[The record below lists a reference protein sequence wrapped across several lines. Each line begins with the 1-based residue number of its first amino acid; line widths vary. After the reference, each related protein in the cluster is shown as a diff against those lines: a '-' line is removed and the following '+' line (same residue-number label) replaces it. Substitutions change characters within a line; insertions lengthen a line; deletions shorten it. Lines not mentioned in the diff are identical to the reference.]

1 MHTGSPERHLYPVKG
16 KKNVI
21 IHDTKWE
28 NTKNKTTG
36 SLIEFVSIHKKYSYI
51 EAVAHITGNKKIA
64 LLEKNVEEKNFA
76 YKSFYIP
83 KDKKMPPEQAVKHL
97 GYFLKQ
103 LGFSSG
109 EAQSLLSK
117 KQAQVSKNGSIRL
130 FAKDDDRGAFEYQK
144 DENETWKK
152 SKQGQFKSPFYS
164 RLTKSSHAVI
174 FTDPFKYLEEKQKG
188 NVSKIGDSGL
198 LVLMEP
204 NANILSKYLVEN
216 PQITSLSFVV
226 DRSGKS
232 KNPLNISFEGF
243 KSKLKHYDIECNNIS
258 GERGYQRDHFSL
270 DINF

>member
-51 EAVAHITGNKKIA
+51 EAVAHITGNKRIA

-83 KDKKMPPEQAVKHL
+83 KEKKMPKEQAAKHL

-130 FAKDDDRGAFEYQK
+130 FAKDDDKGAFEYQK